1 MKLSTILEQFHR
13 HCWVVHKTGI
23 NDLYYFS
30 GEINQIEGS
39 HDLILLVIL
48 AEKTNQM
55 KKQSVILV

>member
-13 HCWVVHKTGI
+13 HCWVVHKMGI

-30 GEINQIEGS
+30 EEINQKEGS
-39 HDLILLVIL
+39 HDLILLAII
-48 AEKTNQM
+48 AEKTNQV